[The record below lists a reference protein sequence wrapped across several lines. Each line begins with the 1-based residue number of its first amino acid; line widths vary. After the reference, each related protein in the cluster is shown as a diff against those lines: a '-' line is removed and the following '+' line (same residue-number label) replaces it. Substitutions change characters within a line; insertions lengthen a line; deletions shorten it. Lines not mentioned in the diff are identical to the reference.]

1 MRSKWDEGYSVK
13 GGESRKTGG
22 SINVRARR
30 PVSRALC
37 RTSLTVTTSRF
48 PQRIGGSEAPGPY
61 PRIVR
66 NHSYCDK
73 VDGAI
78 VVSVTSQSSLSYSI
92 SRIPPDDPLVQALNL
107 VFQAIPTNL
116 YTVSGL
122 KVFHP
127 VFAGSTAECSNS
139 SELHRNAVENR

>member
-1 MRSKWDEGYSVK
+1 MRDTPKV
-13 GGESRKTGG
+13 ESHGRPGG

-30 PVSRALC
+30 PVSSALC
-37 RTSLTVTTSRF
+37 RTSPTVTTSHF
-48 PQRIGGSEAPGPY
+48 PQRIGGCEAPGSY

-73 VDGAI
+73 GNGAT
-78 VVSVTSQSSLSYSI
+78 VVSVTFQSAVSYST
-92 SRIPPDDPLVQALNL
+92 SRVPPDGPLVQALNL

-127 VFAGSTAECSNS
+127 VFAGSTVECSNS